1 MLFELIGDAL
11 PLLGIR
17 GRGFFGRDIGPNL
30 CIFGINAKPA
40 FDAGLGIGLDR
51 LDGAFRLADPTIDA
65 FIRMDDQHVL
75 ALVKAIY
82 GADFDAI
89 HVFAF
94 DAIVV
99 DDIGHFHTLDGLFV
113 ASLLSHGSDARKK
126 NESSE
131 LLIDRLI

>member
-17 GRGFFGRDIGPNL
+17 RRSFFGGDIGPNL

-40 FDAGLGIGLDR
+40 FDAGLGIRLDR
-51 LDGAFRLADPTIDA
+51 FDGAFGLANPTVDA
-65 FIRMDDQHVL
+65 FIRVDDQHVL
-75 ALVKAIY
+75 ALVKAIH

-113 ASLLSHGSDARKK
+113 ASLLSHASDARKK
-126 NESSE
+126 NGSAT
-131 LLIDRLI
+131 LLIEGLI

>member
-1 MLFELIGDAL
+1 VLFEFIGYAL
-11 PLLGIR
+11 PLLGVGR
-17 GRGFFGRDIGPNL
+17 RGFFGRDIRPSL
-30 CIFGINAKPA
+30 CIFSVNAEPV
-40 FDAGLGIGLDR
+40 FDARLGIGLDC
-51 LDGAFRLADPTIDA
+51 LDRAFRLADAAIDA
-65 FIRMDDQHVL
+65 LIRVDDQHVF

-99 DDIGHFHTLDGLFV
+99 DDIGHFHTLNGLFA

-126 NESSE
+126 DGGVG
-131 LLIDRLI
+131 LLIERLI

>member
-1 MLFELIGDAL
+1 MLFEFIGNAL

-17 GRGFFGRDIGPNL
+17 RRGLFGRDIGPNL

-40 FDAGLGIGLDR
+40 FDAGLSIGLDR
-51 LDGAFRLADPTIDA
+51 LDGTFGLADPAVDA
-65 FIRMDDQHVL
+65 FIRVDDQHVL
-75 ALVKAIY
+75 ALVKAIH

-89 HVFAF
+89 HVFTF

-126 NESSE
+126 NGSSK
-131 LLIDRLI
+131 LLIKGFI